1 MVAMD
6 PQGTQGHRRYPRWR
20 AHHVKGSDGKS
31 DEFEP
36 IWSGDEAEA
45 LTLQTLMTERERGI
59 EQVVA
64 SNGRAL

>member
-1 MVAMD
+1 M
-6 PQGTQGHRRYPRWR
+6 
-20 AHHVKGSDGKS
+20 KGSDGKS

-36 IWSGDEAEA
+36 ISSGDEAEA

-64 SNGRAL
+64 SNGRAP